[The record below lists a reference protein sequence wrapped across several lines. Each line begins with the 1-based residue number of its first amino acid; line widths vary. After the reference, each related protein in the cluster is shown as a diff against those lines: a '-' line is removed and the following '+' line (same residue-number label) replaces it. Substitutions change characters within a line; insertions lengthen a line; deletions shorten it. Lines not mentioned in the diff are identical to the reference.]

1 MNPNSFTSGRRG
13 SSFLNYNYTTNG
25 NCSVTIGNGSSGS
38 KSFIAPSS
46 GIPTEGGTSETYVPG
61 LKRHLAGPSTSWL
74 GIIKD
79 RDALSKL
86 IPVGP
91 MTLPDITGL
100 PLVAASLV
108 GVAVILR
115 SNLK

>member
-13 SSFLNYNYTTNG
+13 SSFLNYNYTPSG
-25 NCSVTIGNGSSGS
+25 DCSVTIGSGASGS
-38 KSFIAPSS
+38 KSFVAPVS
-46 GIPTEGGTSETYVPG
+46 GIPTDGGTSETYLPG
-61 LKRHLAGPSTSWL
+61 LKKQVAGPATSWL
-74 GIIKD
+74 GVIKD

-100 PLVAASLV
+100 PVVAGSLI
-108 GVAVILR
+108 GVATILR